1 MKLNARFFWWFL
13 TFELSSNKEA
23 FEMQIKEQIKT
34 QEKIAKGIDSLLDN
48 KKYNELSGINIT

>member
-1 MKLNARFFWWFL
+1 
-13 TFELSSNKEA
+13 
-23 FEMQIKEQIKT
+23 MQIKEQIKT